1 MIRKASVNDLILWPD
16 GTVCLR
22 GDLHEYAWKSDDYEV
37 ITEDNPDYER
47 LLEEAGETP

>member
-1 MIRKASVNDLILWPD
+1 MIRKASTNDIIRWPD

-22 GDLHEYAWKSDDYEV
+22 RDLHEYAWKSDDYEV
-37 ITEDNPDYER
+37 ITEESPEYET